1 MLCVAA
7 SCKSANSPG
16 PAALISTG
24 RLLARHLLKALHIY
38 FLNPFPFFLNVK
50 VIICIIT
57 LQITKGFKKK
67 KYIYILK
74 QTEDRW
80 ALKLC
85 KFVSIAH
92 RHISKKWFISSVKRA
107 LSSFMACLSLNPP
120 FTSSSLSVCHL
131 SCCQAFT
138 SKPWNVGILLAN
150 LCYALSI
157 PHTLTSSIWASFS
170 PFARNMPAYLSLSL
184 SLFSPELCIWNW
196 TEHSQF
202 IIGWHVSCPRPNHR
216 DLQ

>member
-1 MLCVAA
+1 MFKLLFMWWH
-7 SCKSANSPG
+7 CKTQKN
-16 PAALISTG
+16 LKRKKII
-24 RLLARHLLKALHIY
+24 LA
-38 FLNPFPFFLNVK
+38 
-50 VIICIIT
+50 
-57 LQITKGFKKK
+57 
-67 KYIYILK
+67 
-74 QTEDRW
+74 QTEERR
-80 ALKLC
+80 ALKWC

-107 LSSFMACLSLNPP
+107 LSSFMACLSLSPP

-138 SKPWNVGILLAN
+138 SQTLERGHPALKLVLCLIYTPHTNIQHRSILLSF
-150 LCYALSI
+150 CQEYAGI
-157 PHTLTSSIWASFS
+157 
-170 PFARNMPAYLSLSL
+170 
-184 SLFSPELCIWNW
+184 SLFLSPELCIWNW